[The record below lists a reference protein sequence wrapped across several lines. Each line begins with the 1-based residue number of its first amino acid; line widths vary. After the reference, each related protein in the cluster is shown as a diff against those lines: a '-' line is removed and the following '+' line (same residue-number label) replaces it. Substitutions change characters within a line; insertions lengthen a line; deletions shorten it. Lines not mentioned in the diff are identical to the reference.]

1 VTHAAAKHRALDVE
15 LAERLARDGGNFG
28 GAAKIVSGHGG
39 AILPSRHRL
48 SDLRSFNTMTAQ
60 RAAKVLF
67 AQLTECE
74 SSRGNRYLRG
84 WAGASNLIGFKGE
97 PDEQGRPVWKLYLAE
112 RTPKPGTVP
121 GNLRERQERVSA
133 AVASGVDLDDSIPF

>member
-1 VTHAAAKHRALDVE
+1 LTHASAKHRKLDAALAD
-15 LAERLARDGGNFG
+15 RLGEP
-28 GAAKIVSGHGG
+28 GHGG
-39 AILPSRHRL
+39 ALLPSSRRL
-48 SDLRSFNTMTAQ
+48 RDVRTLNVNDQ
-60 RAAKVLF
+60 RQARVLL

-84 WAGASNLIGFKGE
+84 WAGASNLIGFRGDD
-97 PDEQGRPVWKLYLAE
+97 DEQGRPTWKLYLAE

-133 AVASGVDLDDSIPF
+133 AVASGVELDDSIPF

>member
-1 VTHAAAKHRALDVE
+1 MPD
-15 LAERLARDGGNFG
+15 
-28 GAAKIVSGHGG
+28 
-39 AILPSRHRL
+39 
-48 SDLRSFNTMTAQ
+48 Q

-84 WAGASNLIGFKGE
+84 WAGASNLVGCSGDD
-97 PDEQGRPVWKLYLAE
+97 DEQGRPTWRLYLAE

-121 GNLRERQERVSA
+121 GTLRERPERTSA
-133 AVASGVDLDDSIPF
+133 EIARGAAGDLDDSIPF